1 MFSLYAMRRCAK
13 IDLTIKFLE
22 IIVACLLGACVICYI
37 LPKKSESS
45 EDVTSKKARQ
55 YLLDKYKAE
64 MKQNHPEIDF
74 NNSEDTVDFCLKLQ
88 SMDNDALEMAYN
100 KVKEQNLE

>member
-1 MFSLYAMRRCAK
+1 M
-13 IDLTIKFLE
+13 DLTIKFLE

-45 EDVTSKKARQ
+45 EDELLTSKKVRQ
-55 YLLDKYKAE
+55 YLLDTYKTE
-64 MKQNHPEIDF
+64 LKQNHPEIDF
-74 NNSEDTVDFCLKLQ
+74 NSIEDTVDFCLKLQ
-88 SMDNDALEMAYN
+88 SMDDEMLKMAYN

>member
-1 MFSLYAMRRCAK
+1 MY
-13 IDLTIKFLE
+13 DNPFLPVMP
-22 IIVACLLGACVICYI
+22 IIIADIVMIVVFIICE
-37 LPKKSESS
+37 LSESS
-45 EDVTSKKARQ
+45 EDEQLTPEKARQ

-64 MKQNHPEIDF
+64 VKQNHPEIDF

-100 KVKEQNLE
+100 KVKEQNSE